1 MDVTGARHAR
11 KFALAACIGFERNRS
26 GPPTAACKERLPIA
40 WTFLEKTP
48 ISRIVSATDE
58 SPLFE
63 QGWDMNENEPISS
76 ELKELEYNIAYLAN
90 EKQKGWLSTTK
101 QDQLA
106 RDRMRR
112 DEMLAEASEAA
123 TV

>member
-1 MDVTGARHAR
+1 VAHQHNENP
-11 KFALAACIGFERNRS
+11 KW
-26 GPPTAACKERLPIA
+26 RLPIA
-40 WTFLEKTP
+40 WTCLEKNTYQWHYFGVGRVA
-48 ISRIVSATDE
+48 SY
-58 SPLFE
+58 FE

-76 ELKELEYNIAYLAN
+76 ELKELEYSIAYLEH

-112 DEMLAEASEAA
+112 DEMLAEGSDAA